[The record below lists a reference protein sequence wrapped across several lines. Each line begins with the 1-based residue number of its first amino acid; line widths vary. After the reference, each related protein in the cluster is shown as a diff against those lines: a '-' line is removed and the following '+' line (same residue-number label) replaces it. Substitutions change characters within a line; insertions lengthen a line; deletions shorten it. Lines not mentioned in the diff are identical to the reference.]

1 LVIIGGVYL
10 LYQITK
16 KLKIMTAKIK
26 IINSGTWIKIQ
37 IVSVTEGF
45 SQTLVNGKWVN
56 KTSEPQIFEDELLTI
71 GKCFSD
77 SEEASK
83 FINTKFFK
91 SLFKAIE
98 KHQSL
103 FYK

>member
-16 KLKIMTAKIK
+16 KLKIMTA
-26 IINSGTWIKIQ
+26 KIQ